1 MVTSRVDH
9 KWGMVVDLDRCTGCQ
24 ACVVACQ
31 AENNLPINDK
41 AAFLQK
47 RAFEWIRM
55 PLPQESIIAALCWTM
70 PLSSAGDRRLMVRLV
85 LIIPLEWVDSTGE
98 MGDNLNTVDL

>member
-47 RAFEWIRM
+47 RAFEWIRI
-55 PLPQESIIAALCWTM
+55 ERYW
-70 PLSSAGDRRLMVRLV
+70 
-85 LIIPLEWVDSTGE
+85 EGE
-98 MGDNLNTVDL
+98 